1 MEKMFELIRA
11 SLWNTE
17 IPEAVDREVYDE
29 MQKHKISLLPACILS
44 RLAMPDDLRQEWKR
58 QIIKSMLYLEEYK
71 AAQENIP
78 ISVPYLI
85 LKGTTAA
92 KYYPYPEYR
101 AMGDIDII
109 TDRKDFDRA
118 YHDMLDNGYFEIK
131 KLNREIALAK
141 NGVVVELHQYFA
153 SLNDVSAT
161 QFMDDTILSNINPSH
176 TLPDPVNGLVLL
188 EHISQHLEFGL
199 GLRQII
205 DWMMFADKY
214 LSDENWDEFRS
225 DAQKIGLEQLAI
237 TTTRMCEIFLG
248 LPKKPWTAEADDAL
262 CRQFM
267 EYILSCGDF
276 GNKKTTDS
284 DISEIVFSHART
296 PKAAFRLLQ
305 KQGLRNWKAAQKY
318 KALRCFA
325 WAYQIF
331 RYATRG
337 LSRKHAT
344 AKLKAEYAA
353 ALKRNRMFDVLGV
366 KTTAKGVVVYKD
378 GKYKKE

>member
-11 SLWNTE
+11 SLWGTGMTD
-17 IPEAVDREVYDE
+17 AVGQEVFDE
-29 MQKHKISLLPACILS
+29 MQKHKIALLPASILS
-44 RLAMPDDLRQEWKR
+44 RLSMPDDLRREWKK
-58 QIIKSMLYLEEYK
+58 QIIKSLLYLEEYK
-71 AAQENIP
+71 AAQETIP

-92 KYYPYPEYR
+92 QYYPYPEYR
-101 AMGDIDII
+101 TMGDIDII
-109 TDRKDFDRA
+109 TARDDFEQA
-118 YHDMLDNGYFEIK
+118 YHDMLDNGYCEIK

-141 NGVVVELHQYFA
+141 NGIVVELHQYFA
-153 SLNDVSAT
+153 SLNDVAAT
-161 QFMDDTILSNINPSH
+161 QFMDDTILANINPAH
-176 TLPDPVNGLVLL
+176 ILPDPVNGLVLL

-214 LSDENWDEFRS
+214 LSDENWAEFRH
-225 DAQKIGLEQLAI
+225 DARKIGLEKLAI
-237 TTTRMCEIFLG
+237 TTTRMCEIYLG
-248 LPKKPWTAEADDAL
+248 LPKKTWTAEADDAL

-284 DISEIVFSHART
+284 DISETVFAHART

-305 KQGLRNWKAAQKY
+305 KQGLTNWKAAQKH
-318 KALRCFA
+318 KSLRCFA
-325 WAYQIF
+325 WAYQII

-353 ALKRNRMFDVLGV
+353 AVKRNRMFDVLGV